1 MLSGSGSS
9 RSGSQQLPLPTSA
22 YQVRPLLFLLAAC
35 AAAAQPLAQHGT
47 NQHSELESEDV
58 RSEPPAS
65 RGETQTYILR
75 RLARDAPEILE
86 RVKADGR
93 DNVTTIRTDTSGN
106 SAARLKKAGPHHRAG
121 FVSPTP

>member
-1 MLSGSGSS
+1 MAPPKRGSNS
-9 RSGSQQLPLPTSA
+9 
-22 YQVRPLLFLLAAC
+22 
-35 AAAAQPLAQHGT
+35 
-47 NQHSELESEDV
+47 
-58 RSEPPAS
+58 
-65 RGETQTYILR
+65 QTYLLR